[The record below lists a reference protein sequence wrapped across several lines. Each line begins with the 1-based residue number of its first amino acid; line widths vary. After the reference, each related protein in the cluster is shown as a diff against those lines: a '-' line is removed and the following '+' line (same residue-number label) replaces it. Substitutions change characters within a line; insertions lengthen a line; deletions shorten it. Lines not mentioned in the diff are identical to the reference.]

1 MFGLLRGGTRSSDC
15 RSYARTGPLMW
26 MWPNAASSAT
36 LAYPREDC
44 AELRVEDGAVLDHSV
59 GGLRV
64 WFCISLP
71 PKRGPCKRKT
81 VVGCLY
87 CGLQSL

>member
-1 MFGLLRGGTRSSDC
+1 MFGLLRGGGTRSLDY
-15 RSYARTGPLMW
+15 RSYARTGTLMW

-44 AELRVEDGAVLDHSV
+44 AELRVEDGAVLHHSV

-64 WFCISLP
+64 WFCIPSPRNEALI
-71 PKRGPCKRKT
+71 RGR
-81 VVGCLY
+81 
-87 CGLQSL
+87 QS